1 MHQTEMEAFAGTTP
15 RETGARIMT
24 QSSVTIQRANE
35 AAYILRAADVAP
47 YDEDDAVMDSWLA
60 SLNPR
65 EFELILSKLAETE
78 SGRASAL
85 EFSA

>member
-1 MHQTEMEAFAGTTP
+1 
-15 RETGARIMT
+15 MT